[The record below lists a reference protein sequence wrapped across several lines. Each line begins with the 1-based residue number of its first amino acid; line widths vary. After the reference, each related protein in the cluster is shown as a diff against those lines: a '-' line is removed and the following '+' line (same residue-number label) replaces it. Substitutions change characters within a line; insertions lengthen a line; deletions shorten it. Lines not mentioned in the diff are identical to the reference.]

1 MKLLFTIFSLI
12 LIPKDCNNL
21 SSSFKELLK
30 RQDTITITYLAV
42 SRGFFEEISVS
53 NNSFSICNDL
63 NRKEYKTYECSKKDW
78 NESLELLSKI
88 NIQELPKLV
97 APTSMRQYDGAAHAT
112 LIIKDG
118 DNKIKSNTFDHGHP
132 PEEIKAL
139 VEKLLSFK
147 KIATKQ

>member
-1 MKLLFTIFSLI
+1 MRI
-12 LIPKDCNNL
+12 LIIILSLTFLPKECNNV
-21 SSSFKELLK
+21 STVFTELQK
-30 RQDTITITYLAV
+30 RQDTITITYEAV

-63 NRKEYKTYECSKKDW
+63 NRKEFKTYECSEKDW

-88 NIQELPKLV
+88 NIEGLPNLK

-118 DNKIKSNTFDHGHP
+118 SNKIRSNTFDHGHP

-147 KIATKQ
+147 KIAAKQ